1 LTPTVQ
7 RIANPDTEAA
17 MSRFLIWIF
26 VPVLFASK
34 IAAAQTPGTLV
45 EGQRVRVAFRCKL
58 AGDQVI
64 ECRERRSPRIVTGHL
79 QAVAGDTL
87 RIRAQS
93 SGAELAIPTAS
104 VAQVWEVEGSKG
116 NFWAGAGI
124 GLFAGALIGGVI
136 GSTQEL
142 CILNCVPATGF
153 GGIIGAPAGFLLG
166 GVVGAVIRSDR
177 WRAVPGNDHRVSVAP
192 RLDAIGLNVS
202 VAF

>member
-1 LTPTVQ
+1 
-7 RIANPDTEAA
+7 
-17 MSRFLIWIF
+17 MSRFPIWIF

-104 VAQVWEVEGSKG
+104 VAQGWVVEGRKG

-124 GLFAGALIGGVI
+124 GLLAGALIGGVI

-142 CILNCVPATGF
+142 CIFECSPATLF
-153 GGIIGAPAGFLLG
+153 GVIIGAPAGALLG
-166 GVVGAVIRSDR
+166 GAVGSQIQSDR
-177 WRAVPGNDHRVSVAP
+177 WRPLSVNRLGLGVQPRLGAIGLRVSVA
-192 RLDAIGLNVS
+192 
-202 VAF
+202 F

>member
-1 LTPTVQ
+1 
-7 RIANPDTEAA
+7 
-17 MSRFLIWIF
+17 MSRFPIWIF

-104 VAQVWEVEGSKG
+104 VAQVWVVEGRKG

-124 GLFAGALIGGVI
+124 GLLAGALIGGVI
-136 GSTQEL
+136 GSIQEL
-142 CILNCVPATGF
+142 CIFECSPATLF
-153 GGIIGAPAGFLLG
+153 GVIIGAPAGALLG
-166 GVVGAVIRSDR
+166 GAVGSQIQSDR
-177 WRAVPGNDHRVSVAP
+177 WRPLSVNRLGLGVQPRLGAIGLRVSVA
-192 RLDAIGLNVS
+192 
-202 VAF
+202 F